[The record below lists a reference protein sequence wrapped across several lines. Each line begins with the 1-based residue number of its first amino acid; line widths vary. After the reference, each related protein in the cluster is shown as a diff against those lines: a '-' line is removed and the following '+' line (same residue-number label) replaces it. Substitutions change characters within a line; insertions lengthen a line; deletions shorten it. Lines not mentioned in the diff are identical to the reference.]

1 MLRRAAVAR
10 VTRGRKREARSTL
23 ALALVALSLGLVAC
37 GDDDDSSDAG
47 TATGSAPGSGAA
59 GRTAEKEKQR
69 SAGSGED
76 RAAGVTIATSDSDF
90 GEILFDGDDRAIYV
104 FDKESTERSKCY
116 GACAQAWPPVLTE
129 GEPGASGGAEAKL
142 LGTTERDDGTTQVTY
157 GGRPLYYYVD
167 DPRGEVLCHDV
178 EEFGGL
184 WLVVESSGAAVQ

>member
-10 VTRGRKREARSTL
+10 VTRGRKREVRSTL

-37 GDDDDSSDAG
+37 GGDDDSSDAG
-47 TATGSAPGSGAA
+47 TATGSAPGSVAA
-59 GRTAEKEKQR
+59 GGTVEKEKR
-69 SAGSGED
+69 SAGSGGD
-76 RAAGVTIATSDSDF
+76 QATGVTIATSDSDF

-104 FDKESTERSKCY
+104 FDKESTERSECH

-129 GEPGASGGAEAKL
+129 GEPGARGGAEAKL

-184 WLVVESSGAAVQ
+184 WLVVEPSGDAVQ